1 MSKRSFPFD
10 NCAPLQLKTHV
21 ESKHVNN
28 NEADMQQIYGKLLS
42 HHHRNLVDNVL
53 ITNNLVFCSQ
63 DAWPPQGRS
72 KGLRQAEQQ
81 PAECLP
87 KL

>member
-42 HHHRNLVDNVL
+42 HHHREL
-53 ITNNLVFCSQ
+53 S
-63 DAWPPQGRS
+63 
-72 KGLRQAEQQ
+72 
-81 PAECLP
+81 
-87 KL
+87 